1 MLLLMYTAD
10 LPVGVVV
17 AVGAGAEGSLRPQ
30 GCSSPV
36 VIVVGEAVHLRILNE
51 KNSQILSEHKN
62 KSYWYSACKKIIQ
75 NSNQDP
81 NMRCMIRCNTDGIPK
96 LKGTVS

>member
-1 MLLLMYTAD
+1 MLLLLLVHTAD

-36 VIVVGEAVHLRILNE
+36 VIVVGEAVHLRVLNE
-51 KNSQILSEHKN
+51 KNK
-62 KSYWYSACKKIIQ
+62 YF
-75 NSNQDP
+75 QD
-81 NMRCMIRCNTDGIPK
+81 T
-96 LKGTVS
+96 

>member
-1 MLLLMYTAD
+1 LLLLVHRAD

-17 AVGAGAEGSLRPQ
+17 AVGTSAEGTLRPQ

-51 KNSQILSEHKN
+51 KNDC
-62 KSYWYSACKKIIQ
+62 YSDWPSISLTAF
-75 NSNQDP
+75 
-81 NMRCMIRCNTDGIPK
+81 
-96 LKGTVS
+96 